1 MTAITVNVTIRRR
14 RRQSRSRS
22 EIGTLE
28 SQIEQESAWLGRPV
42 WADIDLDALEHNV
55 RALKRQARGA
65 LLMAV
70 VKANAYGHGA
80 TAVGRA
86 ALAAGADRLGVV
98 CLDEGEELRRAGITA
113 PVLIMGHTPVSQAQ
127 RVVALGVTPT
137 VGSHDFAQAV
147 AHHAVDQGVTLPVHL
162 KLETGLNRYGLPPE
176 QLLPLAESIR
186 HLPGVDV
193 EGLWT
198 HFATGDETDK
208 SYVHRQFRA
217 FSAVADQL
225 PWVRL
230 RHVANTGTVLDMPEL
245 SLGMVRVGIG
255 IYGCYPSEDV
265 DRGTSL
271 RPVLSLKSRVARLRP
286 LEPGESVSYGCTWTA
301 SRPSV
306 VALVMCGYGD
316 GLRRALSNKGTV
328 LIRGCRAPLVGRIAM
343 DMCVADVTDI
353 PYVAL
358 DDEIVIIGRQRDEE
372 ITAEEVA
379 RLSDTINY
387 ETLTG
392 ITARVPRLYRR
403 GGRIVAVQTL
413 VEAPAEESPISSI
426 ETA

>member
-1 MTAITVNVTIRRR
+1 
-14 RRQSRSRS
+14 
-22 EIGTLE
+22 LE
-28 SQIEQESAWLGRPV
+28 PQIDEQSAWQGRPV

-55 RALKRQARGA
+55 RALKRQAGGA

-80 TAVGRA
+80 TTVGRT

-113 PVLIMGHTPVSQAQ
+113 PVLIMGHTPVSQAE
-127 RVVALGVTPT
+127 RVVALSLTPT
-137 VGSHDFAQAV
+137 VGSRAFAEAV
-147 AHHAVDQGVTLPVHL
+147 ARHAVDRRVTLPVHL

-176 QLLPLAESIR
+176 QLLPLAESMR
-186 HLPGVDV
+186 HMPGLDV

-198 HFATGDETDK
+198 HFATGDEVDK
-208 SYVHRQFRA
+208 TYVQRQFRA
-217 FSAVADQL
+217 FSSVADQL
-225 PWVRL
+225 PWIRL
-230 RHVANTGTVLDMPEL
+230 RHVANTATVLDMPEL
-245 SLGMVRVGIG
+245 SLDMVRAGIG
-255 IYGCYPSEDV
+255 IYGCYPSQDV
-265 DRGTSL
+265 DRSTPL
-271 RPVLSLKSRVARLRP
+271 RPVLSLKSRVARLRR
-286 LEPGESVSYGCTWTA
+286 LDAGESVSYGRTWTA
-301 SRPSV
+301 SRPSI

-316 GLRRALSNKGTV
+316 GLRRALSNRGNV
-328 LIRGCRAPLVGRIAM
+328 LIRGYRAPIVGRIAM

-358 DDEIVIIGRQRDEE
+358 DDEIVIIGRQRDDE

-379 RLSDTINY
+379 RLSDTISY

-392 ITARVPRLYRR
+392 ITARVPRVYRR

-413 VEAPAEESPISSI
+413 VEAAAAESPVSSI